1 VLQYIRKK
9 WLFGTGKSYK
19 SKLYIL
25 YFTSLLV
32 LGIEKKYKV
41 DSVVSKLGGKNLPL
55 PTAFQG
61 IFFRKVTGVKEV
73 LHFAPLCKDFVYKVG
88 DMIMY
93 FCYLATCIYQ
103 IVTNESHFKLATDA
117 G

>member
-1 VLQYIRKK
+1 
-9 WLFGTGKSYK
+9 LFGTGKSYK

-61 IFFRKVTGVKEV
+61 IFLGK
-73 LHFAPLCKDFVYKVG
+73 
-88 DMIMY
+88 
-93 FCYLATCIYQ
+93 
-103 IVTNESHFKLATDA
+103 
-117 G
+117 